1 MKQLLLL
8 AFCLFFGTIQAQQ
21 WQDTFDG
28 AVKLANE
35 EDKPIVLVFSGS
47 DWCPPCI
54 RLKRNILDSED
65 FKKYASA
72 NYVLYNAD
80 FPKKKKNQLQ
90 EDKLNSNKSLAEQYN
105 PKGHFPL
112 VVVMD
117 KQKSVLGKT
126 GFNRKNS
133 PQEYISLLNDFIK

>member
-1 MKQLLLL
+1 MKHL
-8 AFCLFFGTIQAQQ
+8 FFIVCCLFFGSLHAQQ
-21 WQDTFDG
+21 WQESFDD

-65 FKKYASA
+65 FKAYASSH
-72 NYVLYNAD
+72 YIMYNAD
-80 FPKKKKNQLQ
+80 FPRKKKNLLPL
-90 EDKLNSNKSLAEQYN
+90 DKLNANKSLAEKYN

-112 VVVMD
+112 VVVMN
-117 KQKSVLGKT
+117 KQEMVLGKT
-126 GFNRKNS
+126 GFDRKAS
-133 PQEYISLLNDFIK
+133 PEKYISKLNSFVK